1 MINLSKNKCVHG
13 QAPLVW
19 LGIAFL
25 LGLSACAQ
33 APKSTNQAENTP
45 LVFPSP
51 PDQPR
56 FYFERTIFSN
66 NDIVGGGN
74 KKSPSMGL
82 VKDFLVG
89 ESTTGPTAAVL
100 WKPYAIAVHRGRIF
114 VSEPASRVIKVFDV
128 LEGRYFTIGENNS
141 ASLLSPIGIDVDA
154 EGNLYVA
161 DGGLRGVQVIMVY
174 DRDGNFLRK
183 LGVPKIRSG
192 DKDADGQPPFFS
204 KLISLAVEKKADI
217 NGLQRIYAVDLGG
230 SRSAIPTHRVRVLDA
245 KNGELLFDIGERG
258 SGPGQFN
265 LPRDV
270 VIGKE
275 NNIYVVDGGNFRVQV
290 FSPSGKYLR
299 EFGQIGKTL
308 GSFARPKEIA
318 ADADGNVYIIDT
330 IFANFQIFNAQGQLL
345 MHIGSGSPDVESPAR
360 YKLPSGIAVDED
372 GRVYVVDQL
381 FKKIDIFRPAA
392 LSPQDGYSGSK
403 KKSGT

>member
-1 MINLSKNKCVHG
+1 MINLSKIKCVHS
-13 QAPLVW
+13 QTPLAW

-33 APKSTNQAENTP
+33 VPNSSKQVENAP

-51 PDQPR
+51 PDQAR
-56 FYFERTIFSN
+56 FFFERTIFSN
-66 NDIVGGGN
+66 RDIASIGN
-74 KKSPSMGL
+74 KKSTSMGF
-82 VKDFLVG
+82 VKELLVG
-89 ESTTGPTAAVL
+89 EETTGPNTAAL

-128 LEGRYFTIGENNS
+128 PEGRYFTIGENN
-141 ASLLSPIGIDVDA
+141 AATLLSPIGIDVDG

-183 LGVPKIRSG
+183 LGVPKFRSG
-192 DKDADGQPPFFS
+192 DKDEDSQPPFFS

-230 SRSAIPTHRVRVLDA
+230 SRSAIPTHRVRVLNA

-290 FSPSGKYLR
+290 FSQSGKYLR
-299 EFGQIGKTL
+299 EFGQIGKSP

-318 ADADGNVYIIDT
+318 VDADGNVYVIDT

-381 FKKIDIFRPAA
+381 FKKIDIFRPAL
-392 LSPQDGYSGSK
+392 LSPQDGYLGSK

>member
-1 MINLSKNKCVHG
+1 MISSVKNKCVYG
-13 QAPLVW
+13 RVPLVW
-19 LGIAFL
+19 LGIALL

-33 APKSTNQAENTP
+33 APKSTKQAESAP

-56 FYFERTIFSN
+56 FHFERTIFSSR
-66 NDIVGGGN
+66 DIVSDG
-74 KKSPSMGL
+74 KKHAEF
-82 VKDFLVG
+82 KDFLFG
-89 ESTTGPTAAVL
+89 ESTAGPTAAVL

-128 LEGRYFTIGENNS
+128 PEGRYFTIGENNS
-141 ASLLSPIGIDVDA
+141 APLLSPIGIDVDA

-174 DRDGNFLRK
+174 DREGNFLRK
-183 LGVPKIRSG
+183 LGVPKFRSG
-192 DKDADGQPPFFS
+192 DKDPDGESSFFN
-204 KLISLAVEKKADI
+204 KLISLAVEKKADK

-230 SRSAIPTHRVRVLDA
+230 SRSAIPTHRVRVLNA
-245 KNGELLFDIGERG
+245 QNGEFLFDIGERG
-258 SGPGQFN
+258 SGAGQFN

-270 VIGKE
+270 VIGKD

-290 FSPSGKYLR
+290 FSSSGKYLR
-299 EFGQIGKTL
+299 EFGQIGKCM
-308 GSFARPKEIA
+308 GCFARPKEIA
-318 ADADGNVYIIDT
+318 VDADGNVYVIDA
-330 IFANFQIFNAQGQLL
+330 IFANFQIFNAEGQLL
-345 MHIGSGSPDVESPAR
+345 MHIGEGSPELESPAR

-381 FKKIDIFRPAA
+381 FKKIDIFRPAV
-392 LSPQDGYSGSK
+392 LKRQDGFLGNRH
-403 KKSGT
+403 

>member
-1 MINLSKNKCVHG
+1 MINLNKNKCVYG

-33 APKSTNQAENTP
+33 APKSTKQAENAP

-66 NDIVGGGN
+66 RDIVSGGN
-74 KKSPSMGL
+74 KHAEF
-82 VKDFLVG
+82 KDFLFG
-89 ESTTGPTAAVL
+89 ESTVGPTAAVL

-128 LEGRYFTIGENNS
+128 PEGRYFTIGENNS
-141 ASLLSPIGIDVDA
+141 APLLSPIGIDVDA
-154 EGNLYVA
+154 EGNLYVV

-183 LGVPKIRSG
+183 LGIPKFRSG
-192 DKDADGQPPFFS
+192 DKDPEGEATFFN
-204 KLISLAVEKKADI
+204 KLISLAVEKKADK
-217 NGLQRIYAVDLGG
+217 NGLQRIYAVDIGG
-230 SRSAIPTHRVRVLDA
+230 SRSSIPTHRVRVLNA
-245 KNGELLFDIGERG
+245 QNGEFLFDIGERG
-258 SGPGQFN
+258 SAAGQFN

-270 VIGKE
+270 VIGKD

-299 EFGQIGKTL
+299 EFGQIGKCL
-308 GSFARPKEIA
+308 GCFARPKEIA
-318 ADADGNVYIIDT
+318 VDAEGNVYIVDA
-330 IFANFQIFNAQGQLL
+330 IFANFQIFNAEGQLL
-345 MHIGSGSPDVESPAR
+345 MHIGEGSPDLESPAR

-392 LSPQDGYSGSK
+392 LKRQDGFLGNRH
-403 KKSGT
+403 

>member
-1 MINLSKNKCVHG
+1 MINLNKNKCVYG

-33 APKSTNQAENTP
+33 APKSTKQAENAP

-66 NDIVGGGN
+66 RDIVSGG
-74 KKSPSMGL
+74 KKHAEF
-82 VKDFLVG
+82 KDFLFG
-89 ESTTGPTAAVL
+89 ESTVGPTAAVL

-128 LEGRYFTIGENNS
+128 PEGRYFTIGENN
-141 ASLLSPIGIDVDA
+141 AAKLLSPIGIDVDA

-183 LGVPKIRSG
+183 LGIPKFRSG
-192 DKDADGQPPFFS
+192 DKDPEGEPSFFN
-204 KLISLAVEKKADI
+204 KLISLAVEKKADK
-217 NGLQRIYAVDLGG
+217 NGLQRIYAVDIGG
-230 SRSAIPTHRVRVLDA
+230 SRSAIPTHRVRVLNA
-245 KNGELLFDIGERG
+245 QNGEFLFDIGERG
-258 SGPGQFN
+258 SAAGQFN

-270 VIGKE
+270 VIGKD
-275 NNIYVVDGGNFRVQV
+275 NNIYVVDGGNFRIQV

-299 EFGQIGKTL
+299 EFGQVGKCM
-308 GSFARPKEIA
+308 GCFARPKEIA
-318 ADADGNVYIIDT
+318 VDADGNVYIVDA
-330 IFANFQIFNAQGQLL
+330 IFANFQIFNAEGQLL
-345 MHIGSGSPDVESPAR
+345 MHIGEGSPDLESPAH

-392 LSPQDGYSGSK
+392 LKQQDGFLGNRH
-403 KKSGT
+403 